1 MCSYLW
7 RELGYDYSVNRLQ
20 FDGIKKL
27 PIFMPKIR
35 TIQARKYERYLWI
48 QSKPLH
54 AWFSVFVFLFFYEF
68 WAKKEEKTKQLFI
81 DYQTTAQQLTTTFKQ
96 PNNNNSLRLNLIAFQ
111 EAKEFSLFCFICTII
126 STV

>member
-35 TIQARKYERYLWI
+35 TILTRKYERYLRI

-54 AWFSVFVFLFFYEF
+54 ACFLMFVFFTKYEF
-68 WAKKEEKTKQLFI
+68 
-81 DYQTTAQQLTTTFKQ
+81 
-96 PNNNNSLRLNLIAFQ
+96 
-111 EAKEFSLFCFICTII
+111 
-126 STV
+126 